1 MMECRNMTENI
12 EIPGEIVGV
21 GVDFFGRALFTAETY
36 KF

>member
-1 MMECRNMTENI
+1 MVECRNITENI

-21 GVDFFGRALFTAETY
+21 GVDFFCRALFTADTY